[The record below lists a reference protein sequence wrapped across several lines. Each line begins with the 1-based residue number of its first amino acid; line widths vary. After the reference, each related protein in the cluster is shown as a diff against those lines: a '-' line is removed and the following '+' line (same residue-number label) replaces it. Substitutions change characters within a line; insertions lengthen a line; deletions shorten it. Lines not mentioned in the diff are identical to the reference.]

1 MQHWS
6 QFVMV
11 VTSERDI
18 QYAKRNKGQRA
29 RNNEDSEKYNLLI
42 YISYRLLL
50 LNLVLNTTGYERKQT

>member
-1 MQHWS
+1 
-6 QFVMV
+6 MV